1 MQEVKVIP
9 GKVEVDNSDLQKLKE
24 NLYEIKM
31 LINSIES
38 ERCRLDIEQLVEHKL
53 RDMERGLLWE
63 EISAANDILNKDN

>member
-1 MQEVKVIP
+1 MEEVKVIAV
-9 GKVEVDNSDLQKLKE
+9 KVEVDDSDLQKLKE

-31 LINSIES
+31 LIDSIES

>member
-1 MQEVKVIP
+1 MEEVKVIAV
-9 GKVEVDNSDLQKLKE
+9 KVEVDDSDLQKLKE